1 MKANDKAMNATAS
14 AEIDAHVATL
24 PEDVR
29 LALDALRQTIRSA
42 APEAVEAFSYGAP
55 AFKYRGRPLVS
66 YNAAKHHCSLYVMSP
81 AVVVS
86 HRDELGAFDT
96 SKGTI
101 RFTPDAPLPKALVT
115 KLVRA
120 RMAETNGSRTR

>member
-1 MKANDKAMNATAS
+1 MANDTVTNGSGTA
-14 AEIDAHVATL
+14 EVDALLATL

-29 LALDALRQTIRSA
+29 IALDALRQTIRSA

-66 YNAAKHHCSLYVMSP
+66 YNAAKNHCSLYVMSP
-81 AVVVS
+81 AVIDAY
-86 HRDELGAFDT
+86 RAELGVYDT

-101 RFTPDAPLPKALVT
+101 RFTPDARLPDDLVT
-115 KLVRA
+115 KIVKA
-120 RMAETNGSRTR
+120 RMAETDASRNK

>member
-1 MKANDKAMNATAS
+1 VKPMDKTTAS
-14 AEIDAHVATL
+14 ATAEIDAHLASL
-24 PEDVR
+24 PEDLR
-29 LALDALRQTIRSA
+29 LALDALRRMIRSA
-42 APEAVEAFSYGAP
+42 SPEAVEAFSYGAP

-81 AVVVS
+81 AVIDA

-101 RFTPDAPLPKALVT
+101 RFTPNAPMPEALVT
-115 KLVRA
+115 KLVKA
-120 RMAETNGSRTR
+120 RMVETDASRTR